1 MVLSES
7 VGTKPMLIS
16 TQFCGILTFAIRSH
30 PSVGVDA
37 GKHLGENHQKLV
49 IPAVYLK
56 GGGKE
61 ERPPSRRPLGKKNWN
76 VSRGPNCLDRCARG
90 SFAVAMPLESHREFV
105 GRSG

>member
-7 VGTKPMLIS
+7 VGTKPMPIN

-56 GGGKE
+56 GAGKK
-61 ERPPSRRPLGKKNWN
+61 ERPP
-76 VSRGPNCLDRCARG
+76 
-90 SFAVAMPLESHREFV
+90 
-105 GRSG
+105 

>member
-56 GGGKE
+56 GA
-61 ERPPSRRPLGKKNWN
+61 GKK
-76 VSRGPNCLDRCARG
+76 RKA
-90 SFAVAMPLESHREFV
+90 AMTAATS
-105 GRSG
+105 

>member
-56 GGGKE
+56 GAAKK
-61 ERPPSRRPLGKKNWN
+61 ERPP
-76 VSRGPNCLDRCARG
+76 
-90 SFAVAMPLESHREFV
+90 
-105 GRSG
+105 